1 MNGLAAE
8 SESLRQ
14 RDAARAPVAVEASS
28 RHSPLL
34 ALLAVNETGE
44 ALDAVGDIIPDLPVG
59 KGKTPSPPESFVA
72 DFFLRNPMVCFGS
85 QKNVGCNRRLLNVV
99 DDQSHNIQ

>member
-1 MNGLAAE
+1 
-8 SESLRQ
+8 
-14 RDAARAPVAVEASS
+14 
-28 RHSPLL
+28 LL

-59 KGKTPSPPESFVA
+59 KSKTPSPPESFVA

-85 QKNVGCNRRLLNVV
+85 QNNVGCNCCNRRELNVV

>member
-1 MNGLAAE
+1 
-8 SESLRQ
+8 
-14 RDAARAPVAVEASS
+14 
-28 RHSPLL
+28 LL

-85 QKNVGCNRRLLNVV
+85 QKNVGCNRRLLNINLHISVMLTV
-99 DDQSHNIQ
+99 GRKKHLFCLR